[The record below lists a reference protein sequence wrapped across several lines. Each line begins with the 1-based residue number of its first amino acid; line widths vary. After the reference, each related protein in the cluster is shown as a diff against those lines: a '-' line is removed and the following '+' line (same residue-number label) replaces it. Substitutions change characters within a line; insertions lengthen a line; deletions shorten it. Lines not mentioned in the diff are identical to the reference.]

1 MIIKKELFETGKHL
15 VEVESIK
22 EYPLAKKPSI
32 IINYKSIENQ
42 IYLSQK
48 YSAKLNKL
56 NAFTSLIIAIY
67 KEITNE
73 IDTYDIIG
81 KKCIIEVE
89 YFERDGE
96 YFPKVGNV
104 YEAKI
109 QDEIDEEFEEEIN
122 EDEGTKGEEEVQ
134 NNLNFCEESQ
144 EDLNEPNTEEERSFE
159 LSDKHMFGRRFTRNS
174 NFYRRKRAWK

>member
-15 VEVESIK
+15 VKVESIK

-32 IINYKSIENQ
+32 IITYKSIENE

-48 YSAKLNKL
+48 YPAKIDRG
-56 NAFTSLIIAIY
+56 NAFTALIIAIY
-67 KEITNE
+67 KEIPNS
-73 IDTYDIIG
+73 IDTYNLIG

-89 YFERDGE
+89 YFERNGE
-96 YFPKVGNV
+96 YFPKVVNV
-104 YEAKI
+104 YKAKI
-109 QDEIDEEFEEEIN
+109 QDAIDEEFEIEEEIN
-122 EDEGTKGEEEVQ
+122 EDEEEVED
-134 NNLNFCEESQ
+134 NLDFCEESE

-159 LSDKHMFGRRFTRNS
+159 LSNKHMFGRRFTRNS

>member
-32 IINYKSIENQ
+32 VITYKSIENE

-48 YSAKLNKL
+48 YPAKLNKL
-56 NAFTSLIIAIY
+56 NAFTALIIAIY
-67 KEITNE
+67 KEIPKET
-73 IDTYDIIG
+73 DTYDLIG

-96 YFPKVGNV
+96 YFPKVVNV
-104 YEAKI
+104 FEAKI
-109 QDEIDEEFEEEIN
+109 QDEIDEEFEVEEEIN
-122 EDEGTKGEEEVQ
+122 EYEEEVE
-134 NNLNFCEESQ
+134 NKFELCEESE
-144 EDLNEPNTEEERSFE
+144 EDLNEPDTEEERNFE

-174 NFYRRKRAWK
+174 NFGGRKRAWK